1 MTRPGHVPP
10 LVLPVHPAG
19 RHLHTRLAVDDW
31 VLRWD
36 VPRALLGIVPLGT
49 KHVEVPLGELASL
62 AIVRFAVRPLRLVV
76 GVLIAFGAFALGL
89 PWWGTVG
96 LLVLGGWV
104 VARSLVSG
112 LELRT
117 TSGRVHHAGVCFGHL
132 FDAEVYAVAI
142 DDLLRRGVGTGPREE
157 FP

>member
-10 LVLPVHPAG
+10 LVLPVHPAA
-19 RHLHTRLAVDDW
+19 RHLRTRLAVDEW

-49 KHVEVPLGELASL
+49 KHVEVPLTELASL
-62 AIVRFAVRPLRLVV
+62 ALVRLSVRPLRLVA
-76 GVLIAFGAFALGL
+76 GVLIAFGAFALDVA
-89 PWWGTVG
+89 WWGTIG
-96 LLVLGGWV
+96 LLVLGAWV
-104 VARSLVSG
+104 SFRSLVSG

-117 TSGRVHHAGVCFGHL
+117 TTGRVHHAGICFGHL
-132 FDAEVYAVAI
+132 FDAEVYAVAV
-142 DDLLRRGVGTGPREE
+142 DDLLRRDVGTPPRRE